1 MKKST
6 LFLATAALSISLISC
21 GGKNE
26 AAAEGATTEATSTE
40 ATGNTLEGTYKIAKA
55 EGPGASSW
63 VGASCKFDATNMAM
77 NEVPYPYTVSND
89 TITAKETFGDA
100 KYTFKFENNQLVL
113 QNIKNG
119 QKFVMDKQ

>member
-1 MKKST
+1 MKIIKSIAIAV
-6 LFLATAALSISLISC
+6 LALGMFAC
-21 GGKNE
+21 GGKKE
-26 AAAEGATTEATSTE
+26 GGESAAGG
-40 ATGNTLEGTYKIAKA
+40 GNSLEGTYKIATA
-55 EGPGASSW
+55 EGTGASSW

-89 TITAKETFGDA
+89 TITAKEMFGDA

-113 QNIKNG
+113 SNIKNG